1 MIEHTFGPL
10 RVVHRKDADAEL
22 FDRFDVYTDGLE
34 NDVAVAYI
42 TRLDGPR
49 AALAYAR
56 LLASAPGLLN
66 ALEQC
71 AAVMKA
77 EGKGDE
83 DAEYTNALAAIKK
96 ARGEP

>member
-1 MIEHTFGPL
+1 MTHTPGPW
-10 RVVHRKDADAEL
+10 RVVHAREDAKDV
-22 FDRFDVYTDGLE
+22 FHIYTDWLE
-34 NDVAVAYI
+34 NDKPI
-42 TRLDGPR
+42 
-49 AALAYAR
+49 AYADAYNPR
-56 LLASAPGLLN
+56 VSLANARVMAAAPDLLN